1 MTTAADIR
9 AQYEEK
15 LWRVLDSSVQFSA
28 SGMTHLAAGESM
40 RIGVLLDEIARKG
53 WAVRLVI
60 GPSGTAGLHFYP
72 LTKDGKTHSGDS
84 ELSSLTDREL
94 LVKLSDMFYGY
105 DRRRDDELDFLDKHP
120 NREAWDDS
128 EREAY
133 KEIVDDIKEKY
144 AELAKLLDYVD
155 MTRRDTPDMLAN
167 KLTTK
172 GQ

>member
-40 RIGVLLDEIARKG
+40 RIGRLLDEIARKG

-60 GPSGTAGLHFYP
+60 GPSGTAAMHFYP
-72 LTKDGKTHSGDS
+72 LAKDGKAHSGDS

-94 LVKLSDMFYGY
+94 LVKFSDMFCGY
-105 DRRRDDELDFLDKHP
+105 DRIRDEELEFLEKHP
-120 NREAWDDS
+120 NRDAWSDDEQS
-128 EREAY
+128 EY
-133 KEIVDDIKEKY
+133 KTIIEDIQGRY
-144 AELAKLLDYVD
+144 AELARVLDHVD
-155 MTRRDTPDMLAN
+155 MTRRDTPDMLTN